1 MATGDWLGETSME
14 SRPASAL
21 NPCFVLAWKVKVV
34 GRCPTPRKP
43 LKRFE
48 RNFYAR
54 QLSLSLKSKVLEK
67 VCANLKNWSETQFR
81 G

>member
-1 MATGDWLGETSME
+1 VNNWGQ
-14 SRPASAL
+14 
-21 NPCFVLAWKVKVV
+21 VKVKVV

-43 LKRFE
+43 LKRLE

-67 VCANLKNWSETQFR
+67 ICANLKKGVNRSFAFESFLPHFF
-81 G
+81 